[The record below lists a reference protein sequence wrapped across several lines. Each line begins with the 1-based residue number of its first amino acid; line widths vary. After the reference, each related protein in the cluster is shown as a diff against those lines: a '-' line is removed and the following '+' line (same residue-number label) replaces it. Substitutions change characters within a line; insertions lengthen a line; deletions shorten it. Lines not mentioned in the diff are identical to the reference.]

1 MLTQPPL
8 PDSLSRVAPPPPGSG
23 DMLAHPRAPGRVPA
37 QTAGGPSQVV
47 ARAAD
52 ATMRAA
58 L

>member
-8 PDSLSRVAPPPPGSG
+8 PDSLSRVAPLPPGS
-23 DMLAHPRAPGRVPA
+23 DDIHAHPRAPGRVPA
-37 QTAGGPSQVV
+37 QTAGGPSHVS

-52 ATMRAA
+52 AVMRAA

>member
-8 PDSLSRVAPPPPGSG
+8 PDSLSRVAPLPPGSG
-23 DMLAHPRAPGRVPA
+23 DIPAHPRAPGRIPA
-37 QTAGGPSQVV
+37 QTAGGPSHVH

-52 ATMRAA
+52 VTIRAA

>member
-8 PDSLSRVAPPPPGSG
+8 PDSLSRVAPLPRGS
-23 DMLAHPRAPGRVPA
+23 DDIHAHPRAPGRVPA

-52 ATMRAA
+52 AVMRAA

>member
-23 DMLAHPRAPGRVPA
+23 DMLAHPRAPGRIPA
-37 QTAGGPSQVV
+37 QTAGGPSQVH

-52 ATMRAA
+52 VTIRAA